1 MRRVGPFHVVPLLVL
16 VLLLVVTAAAT
27 VLTGVVVRN
36 QEHKLLAERAN
47 EVNLVL
53 GTSISTISTD
63 LQVLAREVGRG
74 GSSQFVE
81 EAEAQLSKSSSPIA
95 LGLLRPAGEA
105 FVVVASTGPGLRSG
119 QELSGATAQT
129 MKRAAQ
135 RAPAW

>member
-53 GTSISTISTD
+53 SHVRSALFRPTF
-63 LQVLAREVGRG
+63 R
-74 GSSQFVE
+74 SSLVRW
-81 EAEAQLSKSSSPIA
+81 AGVVRPSLSRKPK
-95 LGLLRPAGEA
+95 
-105 FVVVASTGPGLRSG
+105 RS
-119 QELSGATAQT
+119 
-129 MKRAAQ
+129 
-135 RAPAW
+135 